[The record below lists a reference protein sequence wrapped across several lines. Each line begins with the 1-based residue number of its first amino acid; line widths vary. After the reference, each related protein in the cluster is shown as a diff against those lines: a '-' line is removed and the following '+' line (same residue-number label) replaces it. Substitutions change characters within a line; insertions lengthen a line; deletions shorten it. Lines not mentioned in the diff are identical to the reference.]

1 MAEKAQKQSPGKF
14 FDICR
19 KLMYILTIP
28 FLIIILLITV
38 ITFGAK
44 TNNGVPSFLGM
55 QALKIEKQTMLPD
68 YKVGDVVLI
77 QKANVAELKVGDK
90 IAYYEH
96 LDETET
102 DKELSSVDFN
112 IIVAVE
118 KLQNPLNEHYGKLF
132 FQMQGINSETP
143 EDGWIMEDYVVGTLT
158 SQNGFMENF
167 LIFASSMA
175 GVAILAIVP
184 ALIEVALLVIYIVGF
199 KKLSKKEDEQDQA
212 EAKEK
217 LSQAQQQQKPAE
229 EKQPQVA
236 KQDKQSEI
244 LEKIKTET
252 KTDKKVEPVKTE
264 PKPVEKTV
272 EKPKVES
279 KPESVKVEPKV
290 AVVKTAPKAVE
301 PAPAKVEPAKVE
313 IKVDSTNVEIKAE
326 SANVE
331 SVKVVEQPKVEQK
344 PVEPKKVEPAP
355 QPKAP
360 PAPPKAPPAPPKAPP
375 APPKAP
381 PAPPKK

>member
-68 YKVGDVVLI
+68 YKVGDIVLI

-102 DKELSSVDFN
+102 SKTHSSVDFN
-112 IIVAVE
+112 TIVAIQ
-118 KLQNPLNEHYGKLF
+118 KLQNPLNEHNGKLF
-132 FQMQGINSETP
+132 FQMQGTNSDIP
-143 EDGWIMEDYVVGTLT
+143 EDGWIMEDYVVGTLA

-167 LIFASSMA
+167 LIFASSMV
-175 GVAILAIVP
+175 GVAILAIIP
-184 ALIEVALLVIYIVGF
+184 ALIEVALIVVYIVGF

-217 LSQAQQQQKPAE
+217 LSQAQQQNKQE
-229 EKQPQVA
+229 ETKQPQITKEDKQSQIT
-236 KQDKQSEI
+236 KQDKQSAI
-244 LEKIKTET
+244 LEKIKAESKTE
-252 KTDKKVEPVKTE
+252 KKVEPVKAEPVSVE
-264 PKPVEKTV
+264 PKA
-272 EKPKVES
+272 ES
-279 KPESVKVEPKV
+279 KPEPVKVEPKV
-290 AVVKTAPKAVE
+290 EPVKPAVKPVE
-301 PAPAKVEPAKVE
+301 KPE
-313 IKVDSTNVEIKAE
+313 
-326 SANVE
+326 
-331 SVKVVEQPKVEQK
+331 EQPKVETK
-344 PVEPKKVEPAP
+344 PVEPKKVEPVP
-355 QPKAP
+355 PPKAPTP

-375 APPKAP
+375 IPPKAP